1 MFGRYTGFPWN
12 PSGSWAVCSIYGA
25 LRQDCLARNVCHVGV
40 VISRWHHVTY
50 LGKQRESVLGAWLLL
65 GRRLCL
71 RIDACG
77 LCDQVFVTGD
87 LSYCNSVLS
96 SIRWEFIFSCR
107 VVSLWNWR
115 RYREWCSASL
125 VLVSSGDQLLPS
137 VRVAWVGVVPLVLV
151 SRVDRKWPAIASGVA
166 CWRSFVVHIEAMYLH
181 SCNCCHS
188 VFEELTLR

>member
-1 MFGRYTGFPWN
+1 MTDLCATAGVRSCDGFSHGPEMFGRYTGFPWN

-137 VRVAWVGVVPLVLV
+137 VLRGWAW
-151 SRVDRKWPAIASGVA
+151 
-166 CWRSFVVHIEAMYLH
+166 CH
-181 SCNCCHS
+181 SCWS
-188 VFEELTLR
+188 VVSTVSDQR

>member
-1 MFGRYTGFPWN
+1 MTDLCATAGVRSWHCDGFSHGPEMFGRYTGFPWN
-12 PSGSWAVCSIYGA
+12 LSGSWAVCSIYGA

-50 LGKQRESVLGAWLLL
+50 PGKQRESVLGAWLGE

-96 SIRWEFIFSCR
+96 SIRWEFISRAVSSVCETDDVIVSGAVRHSCWSVVVTSYYRRYCVGGRGATRVGQSCR
-107 VVSLWNWR
+107 L
-115 RYREWCSASL
+115 
-125 VLVSSGDQLLPS
+125 
-137 VRVAWVGVVPLVLV
+137 
-151 SRVDRKWPAIASGVA
+151 
-166 CWRSFVVHIEAMYLH
+166 
-181 SCNCCHS
+181 
-188 VFEELTLR
+188 